1 MAVVSR
7 SWKNDADLE
16 ESVSM
21 SLVAKLSHEAM
32 LMAGGLSLAQWGGGR
47 HLEEEEE
54 EERGREGKEQ
64 IKHGKR
70 T

>member
-1 MAVVSR
+1 
-7 SWKNDADLE
+7 
-16 ESVSM
+16 M